1 MTSNKFLLAT
11 TASIALFAVSM
22 PSYAQ
27 STDVAAA
34 DPAAATDQAAAP
46 AKQAAK
52 STKPKAQRVAAA
64 PSTPVATKSAPAP
77 MAAAPSS
84 DRAEI
89 EALRK
94 QVKELADQ
102 LNDVRLLTSS
112 KINKLEADTQEGLA
126 NRVQGKGVAFTYA
139 NGRPTLATS
148 DGNFSMA
155 FRSRIQFDGGKYF
168 QDANLGS
175 IPTTATTAPITG
187 ANGRLATGAFF
198 RRMFFGVEGRF
209 MKDWEYE
216 IRLNGGS
223 SGTEQA
229 VALDNIRLG
238 YRGLDHFLFEIGAW
252 DIGFTMDQAT
262 SSADGYLLERSSAQ
276 TLAVGTFG
284 AGAARKAVGFRYFRD
299 VNANEA
305 AKTADSVFAMAFITG
320 DAVANPNAVSAFTN
334 VTNPTTGVV
343 TAVPNPAADGTL
355 AGGVDQSV
363 NLLSRVGYRLVPN
376 PDTAFT
382 FEGDYARVI
391 SPKSFVSSTLP
402 GSAVKGGLVTFSDR
416 PEFRGDTTALVTTG
430 AIPIKSADVWSI
442 GATGQYLNYLIDA
455 NYYRYSME
463 RDQYV
468 LPVASTSGIGANPD
482 FEGYD
487 ITGSWIITGERR
499 GFNKELF
506 GIGGVNP
513 KSPFALGG
521 GTGAFEAVV
530 RYSVL
535 DLNYNAGAPG
545 TAAVAGTPRN
555 VGTNG
560 AVLVTA
566 PTPTDGRIRGGR
578 QEISTLG
585 MNWYPNSNVKFQVQ
599 YEIVSVDKLN
609 AAGQQQGQDLNILA
623 ARMQFAF

>member
-1 MTSNKFLLAT
+1 MKNNYLLLAT
-11 TASIALFAVSM
+11 TAVAALGLSGVQSV
-22 PSYAQ
+22 AQ
-27 STDVAAA
+27 SMDVAAT
-34 DPAAATDQAAAP
+34 DPSVGAATAP
-46 AKQAAK
+46 AKSAK
-52 STKPKAQRVAAA
+52 SKSQKVAAA
-64 PSTPVATKSAPAP
+64 PVATKATPVKTTPAP
-77 MAAAPSS
+77 IPAAVSS

-102 LNDVRLLTSS
+102 LNDVRLLTAS
-112 KINKLEADTQEGLA
+112 KINKLENDAQEGLA
-126 NRVQGKGVAFTYA
+126 GRVQGKGVAFTYA
-139 NGRPTLATS
+139 NGRPTLSTQ

-155 FRSRIQFDGGKYF
+155 FRSRIQFDSGKYF

-175 IPTTATTAPITG
+175 IPVTATTVPITG
-187 ANGRLATGAFF
+187 AAGRLATGAFF
-198 RRMFFGVEGRF
+198 RRVFFGVEGRF

-216 IRLNGGS
+216 IRVNGGS
-223 SGTEQA
+223 TGTEQA

-238 YRGLDHFLFEIGAW
+238 YRGFDHFLFEAGAW

-262 SSADGYLLERSSAQ
+262 SSADGYFLERSSPQ

-299 VNANEA
+299 VNKDET
-305 AKTADSVFAMAFITG
+305 AKTADSVFAMAFISG
-320 DAVANPNAVSAFTN
+320 DNIANPNSVSAFTN
-334 VTNPTTGVV
+334 VTNPTNGVV

-363 NLLSRVGYRLVPN
+363 NLLTRIGYRLVPN

-382 FEGDYARVI
+382 FEGDYAKII
-391 SPKSFVSSTLP
+391 SPKSFVASTLP

-416 PEFRGDTTALVTTG
+416 PEFRGDPTALITTG
-430 AIPIKSADVWSI
+430 AIPIKSADTWVI
-442 GATGQYLNYLIDA
+442 GATGQYKNYTLVS
-455 NYYRYSME
+455 NYYHYSME
-463 RDQYV
+463 RDEFV
-468 LPVASTSGIGANPD
+468 LPVNTALAGSSANPD

-506 GIGGVNP
+506 GIGGVSP
-513 KSPFALGG
+513 SSPFSMKG
-521 GTGAFEAVV
+521 GTGAFEAVA

-535 DLNYNAGAPG
+535 DLNYNAGNAG
-545 TAAVAGTPRN
+545 TAAVGGTARN
-555 VGTNG
+555 VGGNG
-560 AVLVTA
+560 ATTIVA

-578 QEISTLG
+578 QDITSLG

-609 AAGQQQGQDLNILA
+609 AAGQQAGQDLNILA